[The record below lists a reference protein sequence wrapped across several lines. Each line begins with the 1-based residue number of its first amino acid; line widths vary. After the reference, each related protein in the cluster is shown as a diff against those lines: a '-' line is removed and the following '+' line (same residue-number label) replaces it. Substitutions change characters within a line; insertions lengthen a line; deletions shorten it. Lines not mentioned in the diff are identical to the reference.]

1 MPHPDRKKNTGITLK
16 EIATAL
22 GVSTMTVSRA
32 INNRPNVD
40 GETRRRILDAA
51 RKMGYTPNLIAKSL
65 VSNRTFTIGVVV
77 PEISHSF
84 FPEVV
89 HSIEEVAKSQHYH
102 ILLSTTSD
110 DFDTERRSIDLLRS
124 KRVDGILLSSSLKAP
139 DTRYYRN
146 LISSGFPIV
155 FFDRYLNGLGASCIG
170 MDDRLA
176 AQTMT
181 THLLTLG
188 HRSIGFLCG
197 SSFVSVSQERLEGVR
212 AALASQ
218 GVQIPAK
225 WIVGKGFYER
235 DGFQAMRSVLALPAD
250 QRPTAVV
257 AVNDP
262 VAIGAMAAV
271 KAAGLAVPTDMA
283 VVGFSDD
290 IRAELLDP
298 PLTTIRQPKAEIGLL
313 AATKLI
319 RLIEHPDEKV
329 ETVKL
334 PMELVVRASCG
345 TKPRTAP

>member
-16 EIATAL
+16 EVASAL

-40 GETRRRILDAA
+40 AETRQRIVETA

-89 HSIEEVAKSQHYH
+89 HSIEEVAKTHHYH

-124 KRVDGILLSSSLKAP
+124 KRVDGILLSSSLKTP
-139 DTRYYRN
+139 DTRYYRS

-181 THLLTLG
+181 KHLLDLG
-188 HRSIGFLCG
+188 HRSIGFLGG
-197 SSFVSVSQERLEGVR
+197 SPFVSVSQERLDGIR
-212 AALASQ
+212 AAMAAHGL
-218 GVQIPAK
+218 QIPAK
-225 WIVGKGFYER
+225 WIIGKGFYER
-235 DGFQAMRSVLALPAD
+235 DGFQAMQTVLAMSAD
-250 QRPTAVV
+250 QRPSAVI

-271 KAAGLAVPTDMA
+271 KAAGLSIPADIA
-283 VVGFSDD
+283 IVGFSDD

-319 RLIEHPDEKV
+319 RLIEDPNDTV

-345 TKPRTAP
+345 SKPRTTP